1 MCHCTILGV
10 GLLWVVAVG
19 CCCGFLCFV
28 CCFGVLLFFFPL
40 AIKKK
45 NKSSNNYHTCI
56 TALKKHVFPKL
67 LSPFTVTSKL
77 ALEREFSSLSK
88 TSFSCSFLLSFSTF
102 LFSNSLFSCCLSTER
117 VKNHT
122 TY

>member
-1 MCHCTILGV
+1 MCHCTILRV
-10 GLLWVVAVG
+10 GLLWVVVVG
-19 CCCGFLCFV
+19 FCALFVVLGFCC
-28 CCFGVLLFFFPL
+28 FFFPL

-77 ALEREFSSLSK
+77 ALEREFSSLSE